1 MSIYVITNLCVYA
14 IDQNGDIQRKR
25 QKLFGETFYSCT
37 ILSAMYN
44 RHFNSLYI
52 SFLWSLVNAYSYTKL
67 HDAFS

>member
-14 IDQNGDIQRKR
+14 IDQNGDVQRKR

-44 RHFNSLYI
+44 RRFNSLYI
-52 SFLWSLVNAYSYTKL
+52 SFL
-67 HDAFS
+67 